1 MIKYR
6 VKGWGFVCKSLRHF
20 LSSRRVSPFSRMA
33 IFTRETLFWDEV
45 GMRTL
50 AFRLLYYHLGKR

>member
-6 VKGWGFVCKSLRHF
+6 VKGWGFVYKSLRHF
-20 LSSRRVSPFSRMA
+20 LLSRRVSPFSRMA
-33 IFTRETLFWDEV
+33 LFARETLSWDEV

-50 AFRLLYYHLGKR
+50 AFRLLYYH